1 MFINRKDEI
10 QTLQKEYD
18 RKEASFT
25 VVYGRR
31 RVGKTA
37 LITKF
42 IEDKPHIYFY
52 ATQST
57 FDQQIENFA
66 QQVIELSGLPYKNRL
81 QLNSFEDALTF
92 LCDLKPEKKL
102 ILVMDEFQNLTYL
115 NKGFS
120 STLQMLWDTRLSH
133 ANIHLILCGSVISM
147 MYSEVLDASAPL
159 YGRRTANIHLK
170 PIDFRY
176 LHAFLPELSKLD
188 LMQVYAS
195 FGAIPKY
202 LQMYQK
208 HLSFMENI
216 KQNILNK
223 DAYLYSEGHFLL
235 SLEIKD
241 AGNYFSIIESIAK
254 GNRKIG
260 AIAASLSLHSS
271 YLPKYINK
279 LIELDILA
287 REVPVTE
294 PDPRKS
300 RLGQYRIKDKFLN
313 FWFYY
318 VYKNYNYLELGQI
331 DTVVKA
337 IEKNFNDY
345 LVSFAFEDFLLEEIL
360 YQPLKYL
367 DFIPQKIGRWW
378 NGKEEIDLIAFDDKH
393 ITFIE
398 CKWQNKVNKTAE
410 LRRLIKKATQIN
422 HRNKQDTNRK
432 ENYLI
437 YTKEDFL
444 RDENGVYDETK

>member
-10 QTLQKEYD
+10 QALQKEYD
-18 RKEASFT
+18 RQEASFT

-66 QQVIELSGLPYKNRL
+66 RQVIELSGLSYANRL
-81 QLNSFEDALTF
+81 KLNSFEDALTF
-92 LCDLKPEKKL
+92 LCDLKPKKKL
-102 ILVMDEFQNLTYL
+102 ILVIDEFQNLIYL
-115 NKGFS
+115 NKSFS
-120 STLQMLWDTRLSH
+120 STLQMLWDTRLAH

-170 PIDFRY
+170 PIHFRY
-176 LHAFLPELSKLD
+176 LNAFLPELSKLD
-188 LMQVYAS
+188 LMRVYAS
-195 FGAIPKY
+195 FGAVPKY
-202 LQMYQK
+202 LQIYQK

-241 AGNYFSIIESIAK
+241 TGKYFSIIESIAK
-254 GNRKIG
+254 GKRKIG
-260 AIAASLSLHSS
+260 EIAASLSVHSS
-271 YLPKYINK
+271 YLPKYMKK
-279 LIELDILA
+279 LIELDILVK
-287 REVPVTE
+287 EVPVTE

-300 RLGQYRIKDKFLN
+300 KLGQYRIKDKFLN

-331 DTVVKA
+331 ESVVKD

-345 LVSFAFEDFLLEEIL
+345 LVSFAFEDFLLEDIL
-360 YQPLKYL
+360 YEPLKYL
-367 DFIPQKIGRWW
+367 DF
-378 NGKEEIDLIAFDDKH
+378 
-393 ITFIE
+393 
-398 CKWQNKVNKTAE
+398 
-410 LRRLIKKATQIN
+410 
-422 HRNKQDTNRK
+422 
-432 ENYLI
+432 
-437 YTKEDFL
+437 
-444 RDENGVYDETK
+444 